1 MIQVGFK
8 SDKGIRRD
16 NNEDA
21 CFIVPSEDV
30 YIIADGVGGNNA
42 GEIASRTAVAVAAD
56 YIRRN
61 PVSAVKD
68 GGEKALREYFSRCL
82 TAVNTEVY
90 ALARRHEENRGMATT
105 MVIAYLDG
113 RTGYITNIGDSR
125 AYVCRN
131 GELICVT
138 EDHTYVNELLH
149 QGAISKEEAE
159 NHPKRNMLTRAIGGD
174 AVANPDFFRVDLQT
188 GDILMLCTD
197 GLYSEVENKL
207 AAEIL
212 MSAADMRD
220 AAGKLVH
227 AANRRGG
234 SDNIT
239 VICLK
244 I

>member
-21 CFIVPSEDV
+21 CFIVPSENV

-42 GEIASRTAVAVAAD
+42 GEIASRTAVAVVAE
-56 YIRRN
+56 YIRRH
-61 PVSAVKD
+61 PVSTVKD
-68 GGEKALREYFSRCL
+68 EGEKALKEYFLKCL
-82 TAVNTEVY
+82 TAANTEVY

-105 MVIAYLDG
+105 MVVAYVDG
-113 RTGYITNIGDSR
+113 KTGYITNIGDSR
-125 AYVCRN
+125 AYVCRD
-131 GELICVT
+131 GELFRVT

-149 QGAISKEEAE
+149 QGAITEEEAE
-159 NHPKRNMLTRAIGGD
+159 HHPRRNMLTRAIGGD
-174 AVANPDFFRVDLQT
+174 AVANPDFFRVELRD

-197 GLYSEVENKL
+197 GLYSEVENRL

-212 MSAADMRD
+212 MNAEDMRD